1 MNTPKKKFEVKKT
14 FGLSVLLKL
23 TRKNIQGVEIFETN
37 GKYTSNLDM
46 DELSKAVA
54 KTMDTHNIKLVIG

>member
-1 MNTPKKKFEVKKT
+1 MNTHGKKFEVKKT

-23 TRKNIQGVEIFETN
+23 TRKNIQGVEIFEHN
-37 GKYTSNLDM
+37 GQYTSNLDLA
-46 DELSKAVA
+46 ELSKAVT